1 MAQSTPIWAKG
12 GDETNSLVH
21 EFTVGDDY
29 LNDRVIAP
37 YDVLGSIAHARML
50 SRVGLVS
57 STDGAALV
65 GGLQKLHGEFLAGG
79 WTVDASDEDVH
90 SKVEALLTQRLGEP
104 AKRLHT
110 GRSRNDQVLT
120 AVRLWQKHT
129 LIHVARDVCGAAAAL
144 LERARAHEFHPL
156 PGYTHLQRGMPS
168 SVGMFFAA
176 HAQALLDD
184 LMMVEAAYR
193 LTDACPLGSGASYGV
208 GLPLDR
214 EFAARLLGFSRF
226 GGVAMADANSRGKV
240 ETVCLD
246 AVGTVVGDLSR
257 LAGDLVFFTTAECGF
272 FRIGKGYTTGSSIMP
287 QKRNLDLFELLRGRA
302 ARFLGLRTGLAAI
315 TLGLQS
321 GYSRDLQDT
330 KALCIDGLR
339 LVRQG
344 LAVTTAAVPS
354 LEPVTEKIVAALT
367 PDIYATD
374 EAYRLVREKGM
385 TFRDAY
391 VQVGKNLDRIQTPDH
406 EGAIRSRTHLGST
419 GNLGLDGLDQRRRAT
434 LDQWENTE
442 KVLTATWDAL
452 LS

>member
-1 MAQSTPIWAKG
+1 MAIWSKG

-50 SRVGLVS
+50 GKVGLIPAA
-57 STDGAALV
+57 DAKALV
-65 GGLQKLHGEFLAGG
+65 DGLRTLHREFLAGS
-79 WTVDASDEDVH
+79 WTVVAEDEDVH
-90 SKVEALLTQRLGEP
+90 SKVEALLTARLGEP

-129 LIHVARDVCGAAAAL
+129 LVNLARDTCRAVAAL
-144 LERARAHEFHPL
+144 LERARTHEFHPL

-168 SVGMFFAA
+168 SVGMFFAG

-184 LMMVEAAYR
+184 LIVLEAAYR
-193 LTDACPLGSGASYGV
+193 MADSCPLGSGASYGV

-214 EFAARLLGFSRF
+214 EYAARLLGFARW

-246 AVGTVVGDLSR
+246 AAGTLVGDLSR

-272 FRIGKGYTTGSSIMP
+272 FRIGKGFTTGSSIMP

-302 ARFLGLRTGLAAI
+302 ARFLGLRTGLAAV

-339 LVRQG
+339 LARQG
-344 LAVTTAAVPS
+344 LAVTTAAVPT
-354 LEPVTEKIVAALT
+354 LEPVRERILAALT

-374 EAYRLVREKGM
+374 EAYRLVRERGM

-391 VQVGKNLDRIQTPDH
+391 VEVGRNLERVAVPDH
-406 EGAIRSRTHLGST
+406 DAAVRGRTHAGST
-419 GNLGLDGLDQRRRAT
+419 GALGLDGLDARRQ
-434 LDQWENTE
+434 LLLGQWEDLE
-442 KVLTATWDAL
+442 RSLTSTWEAL
-452 LS
+452 LA

>member
-1 MAQSTPIWAKG
+1 MAIWSKG

-37 YDVLGSIAHARML
+37 YDVLGSISHARML
-50 SRVGLVS
+50 ARVKLISADDGDILVR
-57 STDGAALV
+57 
-65 GGLQKLHGEFLAGG
+65 GLQQLHREYLAGT
-79 WTVDASDEDVH
+79 WTVEASDEDVH

-129 LIHVARDVCGAAAAL
+129 LISIARETCAAAATL
-144 LERARAHEFHPL
+144 LERARTHEFHPL

-168 SVGMFFAA
+168 SVGLFFAA

-184 LMMVEAAYR
+184 LVVVEAAYQ
-193 LTDACPLGSGASYGV
+193 LADACPLGSGASYGV

-214 EFAARLLGFSRF
+214 EYAAKLLGFARF
-226 GGVAMADANSRGKV
+226 GGVAMADANSRGKT

-246 AVGTVVGDLSR
+246 AAGAIVGDLSR
-257 LAGDLVFFTTAECGF
+257 LAADLVFFTTAECGF
-272 FRIGKGYTTGSSIMP
+272 FRIGKGFTTGSSIMP
-287 QKRNLDLFELLRGRA
+287 QKRNLDLFELLRGRS
-302 ARFLGLRTGLAAI
+302 ARFLGLRTGLAAT
-315 TLGLQS
+315 TLGLPS

-330 KALCIDGLR
+330 KALCIEGLR

-344 LAVTTAAVPS
+344 LAVTTAAVPT
-354 LEPVTEKIVAALT
+354 LEPVTDRIISALT

-374 EAYRLVREKGM
+374 EAYRLVRERGM

-391 VQVGKNLDRIQTPDH
+391 VQVGKNLDQLATPDH
-406 EGAIRSRTHLGST
+406 QGTVRSRTHLGST
-419 GNLGLDGLDQRRRAT
+419 GNLGLDQLDTRRKAA
-434 LDQWENTE
+434 LDQWETTE
-442 KVLTATWDAL
+442 RTLTSTWEAL
-452 LS
+452 LV

>member
-1 MAQSTPIWAKG
+1 MAIWSKG

-50 SRVGLVS
+50 TRVGLVAAG
-57 STDGAALV
+57 DGAALV
-65 GGLQKLHGEFLAGG
+65 GGLQQLHREYLAGT
-79 WTVDASDEDVH
+79 WTVAAGDEDVH
-90 SKVEALLTQRLGEP
+90 SKIEALLTQRLGEP

-129 LIHVARDVCGAAAAL
+129 LIHIARDIANAAAAL
-144 LERARAHEFHPL
+144 LERARTHEFHPL

-168 SVGMFFAA
+168 SMGMFFAA

-184 LMMVEAAYR
+184 LIMVEAAYT
-193 LTDACPLGSGASYGV
+193 LADSCPLGSGASYGV

-214 EFAARLLGFSRF
+214 EFAARLLGFARF

-272 FRIGKGYTTGSSIMP
+272 FRIGKGFTTGSSIMP

-344 LAVTTAAVPS
+344 LAVTTAAVPT
-354 LEPVTEKIVAALT
+354 LEPVSEKIIAALT

-374 EAYRLVREKGM
+374 EAYRLVRDQGM

-391 VQVGKNLDRIQTPDH
+391 VQVGRNLDRVQTPDH
-406 EGAIRSRTHLGST
+406 EGVVRSRTHLGST
-419 GNLGLDGLDQRRRAT
+419 GNLGLDGLDARRRAAVTRWEDVERT
-434 LDQWENTE
+434 LTSTWES
-442 KVLTATWDAL
+442 L
-452 LS
+452 LV